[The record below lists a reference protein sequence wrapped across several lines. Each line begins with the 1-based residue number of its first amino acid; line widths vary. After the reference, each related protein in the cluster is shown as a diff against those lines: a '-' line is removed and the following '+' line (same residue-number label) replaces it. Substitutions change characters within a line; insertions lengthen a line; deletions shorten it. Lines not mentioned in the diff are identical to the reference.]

1 MNILFFLMLA
11 IIAFLLII
19 ITTFIYFGRK
29 VVFID
34 AMELYK
40 KGHEEEALDKL
51 RSYVKTKK
59 NDIKAKEFLAKIYLE
74 RGEVQNALKENVGI
88 TLSSASNNVEKSR
101 AYGQMVKIYFD
112 EKNYNKAIATAG
124 KALKYNKQNV
134 DVYFYLGKIYLVM
147 DKERRAN
154 KMFNEVLKYDRNSI
168 ECRMELAEL
177 HIKEKSFTKAR
188 FHLKKILEIDD
199 QNDQARFRLGEIFY
213 AEDQLDDAAKEFE
226 MIKNIEGKENLYYR
240 VLSEYFLKIQNL
252 ERAEFILEKMLN
264 EKPQFF
270 GDIKINLE
278 YSLANIYEIKERY
291 EEALELYKN
300 IKEKNARYKDVED
313 RVKNLMKFLNPDEF
327 KAILNEID
335 FAEINHEEFIEMAK
349 KMIDK
354 MGMLFNYQI
363 EETSKIF
370 AAVISDK
377 YSMSHT
383 KTKYLFLITRSEEI
397 SPRDLQKF
405 MDKMNDNKIDH
416 GIYVTLG
423 EYSESA
429 IEFAA
434 TVQNL
439 EILDKVHV
447 HDIVGQHMGEEE
459 QEEN

>member
-29 VVFID
+29 IVFID

-154 KMFNEVLKYDRNSI
+154 KMFNEVLKYDRNSV

-177 HIKEKSFTKAR
+177 HIKEKNFTKAR

-213 AEDQLDDAAKEFE
+213 AEDQLEDAAKEFE
-226 MIKNIEGKENLYYR
+226 MIKNIEGKENVQQHR
-240 VLSEYFLKIQNL
+240 RQRQDHHPQNHDD
-252 ERAEFILEKMLN
+252 EDRARQRGVVVTFQYQGEFIH
-264 EKPQFF
+264 PASFTIS
-270 GDIKINLE
+270 G
-278 YSLANIYEIKERY
+278 LA
-291 EEALELYKN
+291 
-300 IKEKNARYKDVED
+300 
-313 RVKNLMKFLNPDEF
+313 
-327 KAILNEID
+327 
-335 FAEINHEEFIEMAK
+335 
-349 KMIDK
+349 
-354 MGMLFNYQI
+354 
-363 EETSKIF
+363 
-370 AAVISDK
+370 
-377 YSMSHT
+377 
-383 KTKYLFLITRSEEI
+383 KYLAGSCW
-397 SPRDLQKF
+397 P
-405 MDKMNDNKIDH
+405 
-416 GIYVTLG
+416 
-423 EYSESA
+423 
-429 IEFAA
+429 
-434 TVQNL
+434 
-439 EILDKVHV
+439 
-447 HDIVGQHMGEEE
+447 GQAQGGRAVCPDRPG
-459 QEEN
+459 